1 MVDFP
6 VTQSFGSLSA
16 VNRLAW
22 PQFDEIASERALQ
35 INANIFGLIGIE
47 FRN

>member
-6 VTQSFGSLSA
+6 VTQPFASLSA
-16 VNRLAW
+16 VNRSAL
-22 PQFDEIASERALQ
+22 PHCDEIQARALQ
-35 INANIFGLIGIE
+35 INANIFGQTGIE